1 MGRTDHLELP
11 LARPFLG
18 QQLLT
23 WIHGEAV
30 TPFAGRLPAVQAWPH
45 PHQLQLGGSL
55 VSQQQRATFQGVCGL
70 KQLLQNDQAM
80 PIYAQELWPWGSH
93 PDTL

>member
-1 MGRTDHLELP
+1 MGRTDHPELP

-18 QQLLT
+18 QQLLA
-23 WIHGEAV
+23 WIQAEAV
-30 TPFAGRLPAVQAWPH
+30 RPLAGRFPAVQAWPH
-45 PHQLQLGGSL
+45 LRELQVVWSL
-55 VSQQQRATFQGVCGL
+55 VAQQQRATFQGVCGL
-70 KQLLQNDQAM
+70 KHLLQNDQAM